1 MKIKLQT
8 LLKHNWRTLLLL
20 CTLMTFCQEAW
31 SAFDNVGEF
40 YFKKP
45 DSWSKVYMITGHS
58 TYSRADEMT
67 SAGDGYYCVWNS
79 FNDATAFFF
88 ANTTCGVSTNGESKD
103 INNVTKT
110 NNCTK
115 TFTSSPSIK
124 CFIPSSASGT
134 NIDGEWKF
142 GWSHSDVVE
151 VLKGNKIMFFIG
163 ELASCN
169 QIKFTVVQSSTVK
182 ATTYNVITPTP
193 NQCSQSGLVRMGP
206 VLIASGTYTLGHD
219 GWSSG
224 SGNFTS
230 EAGKYYFR
238 YGDRNVCTTGG
249 TSKTASMTLSTSTI
263 EYGSNVSIS
272 THSVTSAQLGLTS
285 EIKYYATS
293 DDNSFTELSTTNNG
307 NTLVT
312 SSLATGS
319 WKIYPMYYDKIIYCK
334 GNSVNL
340 TINPACTH
348 LDDEDYSIYITGTD
362 PHSTTTT
369 YDGSAKSV
377 TLTAVTTGAPTN
389 GTISYTG
396 TGSTSYS
403 KNTDAPSGAGTYAIT
418 YTVGAS
424 GGFCAETDLGLG
436 SITISQA
443 SQSAPT
449 VNGIS
454 PSVGPGD
461 YTLSATGGTAGYYY
475 YEIVSE
481 GTTGTA
487 SIVNNGTET
496 VTLSVTTVGDIYVKA
511 KRLGNNNYAESD
523 YGSATKLTFTKA
535 DQGTAV
541 AVSDMSA
548 ANLCGLGLKNLS
560 ATGGNGT
567 GYYSYQIVDGGTG
580 TATITDNETASVK
593 LNVTAVG
600 SIKIR
605 AKRLDD
611 DNYNVS
617 SYGDTKTFT
626 FKNSGSL
633 SDFVVTGAEKKYY
646 TGSPISVSVTSDVY
660 SSITVKYNGSTT
672 APTNPGSYP
681 VTITTAATDTY
692 CAVTNLAAGTLVI
705 KVFIR
710 MIDNKREEWKWNDVK
725 MHYWGGTC
733 SGSSCPGSAM
743 TSEGSNVWTMELDCV
758 PAGLLF
764 DNGTCSGSNMTV
776 DATYTVGKC
785 YEVVDDKT
793 SEKHNVNL
801 IECSCSD
808 PTISASPSG
817 SSWTKCANVS
827 EAQRQISVTASGG
840 TGTLTYQWYRNSVAS
855 TSGAVAVT
863 DMVEGGNTYAP
874 SASDEGTFYYYCVV
888 RSGGY
893 CSANSATS
901 GFSGALTILD
911 TPVIQPAA
919 PDVKQYEPV
928 KLTSTNSRVTWSVS
942 PVASE
947 TGYLYEQT
955 QKSVT
960 FKGQTGSYTVTAT
973 PASGSGCTS
982 TSSITVSNDDSEGC

>member
-1 MKIKLQT
+1 MKHKLQT
-8 LLKHNWRTLLLL
+8 LLKHKLQWLLLL
-20 CTLMTFCQEAW
+20 TVLLSVCIEAE
-31 SAFDNVGEF
+31 AFVIRF
-40 YFKKP
+40 YSES
-45 DSWSKVYMITGHS
+45 SWSSVNAWVWPSDGVGSNKNFTKIGNNWWHFNETDIS
-58 TYSRADEMT
+58 
-67 SAGDGYYCVWNS
+67 GDYYVIFRQSDNWDGDNPR
-79 FNDATAFFF
+79 
-88 ANTTCGVSTNGESKD
+88 SKD
-103 INNVTKT
+103 DGDKLSGSVQRKCSTGSAHTNVSDVNYFYIKRQ
-110 NNCTK
+110 K
-115 TFTSSPSIK
+115 SSTSSDWGWVELTKSGSTW
-124 CFIPSSASGT
+124 SSDACAWYGIGSVLLQYNTETPTDDAKNADFSDISNKDKITSG
-134 NIDGEWKF
+134 
-142 GWSHSDVVE
+142 SDVVFKINDE
-151 VLKGNKIMFFIG
+151 TLEISVEYATADVKYAVGNVAGGNVKVNYTNATG
-163 ELASCN
+163 TS
-169 QIKFTVVQSSTVK
+169 TTSSATTSTSLQTVK
-182 ATTYNVITPTP
+182 AAYSKNVTYIATN
-193 NQCSQSGLVRMGP
+193 SSGYRFVGWYSTNST
-206 VLIASGTYTLGHD
+206 SGTKLSSEASWTTSTT
-219 GWSSG
+219 SSG
-224 SGNFTS
+224 
-230 EAGKYYFR
+230 K
-238 YGDRNVCTTGG
+238 
-249 TSKTASMTLSTSTI
+249 
-263 EYGSNVSIS
+263 
-272 THSVTSAQLGLTS
+272 SA
-285 EIKYYATS
+285 YAI
-293 DDNSFTELSTTNNG
+293 FEL
-307 NTLVT
+307 
-312 SSLATGS
+312 
-319 WKIYPMYYDKIIYCK
+319 D
-334 GNSVNL
+334 
-340 TINPACTH
+340 CTH

-461 YTLSATGGTAGYYY
+461 YRLSATGGTAGYYY

-496 VTLSVTTVGDIYVKA
+496 VTLSVTKIGDLYVKA
-511 KRLGNNNYAESD
+511 KRLGNSNYAESAFGD
-523 YGSATKLTFTKA
+523 ATKLTFTKA
-535 DQGTAV
+535 DQATAV
-541 AVSDMSA
+541 VVTDITGP
-548 ANLCGLGLKNLS
+548 NLCGIGLKNLA
-560 ATGGNGT
+560 ATGGDGT
-567 GYYSYQIVDGGTG
+567 GYYSYEIVDGGTG
-580 TATITDNETASVK
+580 SATITDNETASAK

-611 DNYNVS
+611 DNHNVS